1 VTDRAPT
8 ALAVPIIERTII
20 VYEKKRPLP
29 GAVVHLSA
37 VLAVQ
42 AVDAHRVVLTRM
54 V

>member
-8 ALAVPIIERTII
+8 AVAVPISERTFI
-20 VYEKKRPLP
+20 VYEKERPLP
-29 GAVVHLSA
+29 GAVMHLIA